1 MAEVTPTIID
11 ASFFPV
17 PGAKA
22 FEVTADDGDYFIARN
37 MSNVKVA
44 IAAWAED
51 PSTGNPVAA
60 VISDGNKITIEC
72 TSASGKKFQVICIGR

>member
-22 FEVTADDGDYFIARN
+22 FEVTANDGDHFIARG
-37 MSNVKVA
+37 MSDVKVA
-44 IAAWAED
+44 IAVWAED
-51 PSTGNPVAA
+51 PSTGNPVAG
-60 VISDGNKITIEC
+60 VISDKTKVTIEC
-72 TSASGKKFQVICIGR
+72 TGASGKKFQVICIGR